1 MDYVN
6 VSTVEFERFVLVLLR
21 VGALLMSAPLFSAS
35 AVPKMVKVGLS
46 VAVSLALLPVVGPGM
61 LISEIPMLQLAA
73 LGTSEVLLGV
83 SMGLLARLF
92 IAAVDMGA
100 EIMGFQMGFGIVT
113 AIDPSTRGSTAL
125 LSQFQ
130 GVITALIILA
140 TDTHHI
146 IFRAIR
152 ESFTRIP
159 LMGFSPTGNL
169 WAIFIETSSKV
180 FTLALKFA
188 APTMVVLM
196 LTSVALGI
204 VARTVPQM
212 NVFIVGM
219 SVQIVVGFV
228 VLLFS
233 ASMIGIL
240 YAQTLTDMATTMIR
254 FTRAF

>member
-1 MDYVN
+1 MDYAN
-6 VSTVEFERFVLVLLR
+6 ITSVEFERYVLILMR
-21 VGALLMSAPLFSAS
+21 VGSILMSAPLFSAT
-35 AVPKMVKVGLS
+35 AVPKMIKVGL
-46 VAVSLALLPVVGPGM
+46 AATVSLALLPVVGPGM
-61 LISEIPMLQLAA
+61 LLSEIPILQLAA
-73 LGTSEVLLGV
+73 LGANEVLLGV

-100 EIMGFQMGFGIVT
+100 EVMGFQMGFGIVT

-130 GVITALIILA
+130 GVMTALMILA
-140 TDTHHI
+140 TDSHHI
-146 IFRAIR
+146 VFRAIV
-152 ESFTRIP
+152 ESFKRIP

-169 WAIFIETSSKV
+169 WSIFIETSGAV

-240 YAQTLTDMATTMIR
+240 YAQTLTDMASAMIR